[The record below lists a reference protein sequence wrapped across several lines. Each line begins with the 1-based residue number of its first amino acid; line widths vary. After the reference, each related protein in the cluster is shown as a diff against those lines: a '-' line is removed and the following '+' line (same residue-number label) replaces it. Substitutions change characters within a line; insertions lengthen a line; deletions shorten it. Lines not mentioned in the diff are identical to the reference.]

1 MKQKIKK
8 LNLYL
13 ETSIWNF
20 IYADDAPDKRDI
32 TKCLF
37 EEIKAGRYEIFISDL
52 VSAEIEDAPEPVKRK
67 LLTFIYE
74 MRPKQLISNHEVEQL
89 ANAYFKAKVTSQ
101 NALADVLHVAHA
113 VVHNMDVVVSWNL
126 RHIVRL
132 KTKLAVNGVNKMM
145 GYREIEIVTPEEVID
160 YGND

>member
-1 MKQKIKK
+1 MKQNTKK

-13 ETSIWNF
+13 ETSVWNF
-20 IYADDAPDKRDI
+20 IYTEDAPDKRNV
-32 TKCLF
+32 TKRLF
-37 EEIKAGRYEIFISDL
+37 DEIKTGRYEIFISDL
-52 VSAEIEDAPEPVKRK
+52 VSAEIEDAPDPIKNK
-67 LLTFIYE
+67 LLGLIHE
-74 MRPKQLISNHEVEQL
+74 MGPRQLISNQEVEQL
-89 ANAYFKAKVTSQ
+89 ADAYFKAKVMAQ

-160 YGND
+160 YGNA